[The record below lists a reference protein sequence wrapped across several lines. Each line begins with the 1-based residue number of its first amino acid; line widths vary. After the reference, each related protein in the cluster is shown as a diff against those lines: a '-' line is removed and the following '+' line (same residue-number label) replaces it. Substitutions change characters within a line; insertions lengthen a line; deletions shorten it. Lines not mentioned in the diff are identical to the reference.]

1 MITEDNLQQLFR
13 YAYTISCNE
22 QDAYDLLQSAI
33 EKYLSLTRTVD
44 NKIAYLKRI
53 IKNKHIDN
61 IRHDTKLNFASYD
74 DTVVCLDENINEL
87 ESLII
92 NEDMAEKILSSL
104 NPDDREIIF
113 YWAYE
118 GYTAQQISDILELPR
133 GTILSKLH
141 RIKAR
146 LNKQFDTD
154 TNNALEASQ

>member
-1 MITEDNLQQLFR
+1 MITEDNLQLLFR

-22 QDAYDLLQSAI
+22 QDAYDLLQSAV
-33 EKYLSLTRTVD
+33 EKYLTLSKSVD
-44 NKIAYLKRI
+44 NKIAYLKRT

-61 IRHDTKLNFASYD
+61 LRHENKFKFDSYD
-74 DTVVCLDENINEL
+74 DTVVCLNESINDL

-92 NEDMAEKILSSL
+92 NEDMAEQILFSL
-104 NPDDREIIF
+104 NPDEREIIF

-146 LNKQFDTD
+146 LNKQFDID
-154 TNNALEASQ
+154 THRSLEASQ